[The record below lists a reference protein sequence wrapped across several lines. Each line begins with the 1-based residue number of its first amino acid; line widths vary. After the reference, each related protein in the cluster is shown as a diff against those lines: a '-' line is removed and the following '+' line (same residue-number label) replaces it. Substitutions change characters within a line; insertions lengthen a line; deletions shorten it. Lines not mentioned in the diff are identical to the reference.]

1 MPNKRHVLN
10 SIAAIAKQLGRPPS
24 RSEFI
29 SRSGI
34 SLHFVLQSF
43 PSWSNAIRAAG
54 LRPYSL
60 NARIDDP
67 ALLEDWGKTVRRN
80 RAILRN
86 RARLP
91 RHVYRRQGKYN
102 PHTLANRFG
111 GWSSVPR
118 AFRHFAKG
126 KREWADVL
134 ALLPAPVA
142 RPLSSMSA
150 RPQTDRGVV
159 GARPACAGRDT
170 PPALSQRTGARR
182 ASESSVSSIPPKQLQ
197 HPPLKGRATYGN
209 PTNFRGL
216 RYEPVNEQGVVLL
229 FGMLAKDLGYII
241 EAVQKGF
248 PDCEAMRQVAPDR
261 WQRVNIEFEF
271 ESKNFRD
278 HGHPLTGCDVIV
290 CWRHNWDECPKHIDV
305 LELSSIIKSLAG
317 SETSS
322 PFVNPHCVGCRHSS
336 GSTSPRSHHSSLST
350 G

>member
-34 SLHFVLQSF
+34 SLHLVLQSF

-60 NARIDDP
+60 NARLQDR

-80 RAILRN
+80 RAIVRN
-86 RARLP
+86 RASLP

-102 PHTLANRFG
+102 PHTLAKRFG
-111 GWSSVPR
+111 SWSSVPR
-118 AFRHFAKG
+118 AFCNFAKG
-126 KREWADVL
+126 KREWADVV
-134 ALLPAPVA
+134 ALLSAPVA

-150 RPQTDRGVV
+150 R
-159 GARPACAGRDT
+159 
-170 PPALSQRTGARR
+170 SQ

-261 WQRVNIEFEF
+261 WQRVRIEFEF
-271 ESKNFRD
+271 ESRNFRD
-278 HGHPLTGCDVIV
+278 HGHPLTGCDIIV
-290 CWRHNWDECPKHIDV
+290 CWRHNWHECPAHVEI
-305 LELSSIIKSLAG
+305 LELSNVIKSLAH
-317 SETSS
+317 SED
-322 PFVNPHCVGCRHSS
+322 
-336 GSTSPRSHHSSLST
+336 
-350 G
+350 

>member
-1 MPNKRHVLN
+1 MPNKRHILN
-10 SIAAIAKQLGRPPS
+10 SIAAMAAQLGRPPS
-24 RSEFI
+24 QSEFI

-34 SLHFVLQSF
+34 SLHFVLRSF
-43 PSWSNAIRAAG
+43 PSWNEAIRAVG

-60 NARIDDP
+60 NVRIDDR

-80 RAILRN
+80 RAMVRT

-102 PHTLANRFG
+102 PHTLAYRFG

-118 AFRHFAKG
+118 AFGHFAKG

-134 ALLPAPVA
+134 ALLPAPAA

-150 RPQTDRGVV
+150 RSQTDPR
-159 GARPACAGRDT
+159 
-170 PPALSQRTGARR
+170 Q

-197 HPPLKGRATYGN
+197 HPPLKGRSTYGN

-229 FGMLAKDLGYII
+229 FGMLAEDLGYLI
-241 EAVQKGF
+241 EAAQKGF
-248 PDCEAMRQVAPDR
+248 PDCQALRQVAPDR

-290 CWRHNWDECPKHIDV
+290 CWRHNWPNCPDHIEI
-305 LELSSIIKSLAG
+305 LELSTQIFS
-317 SETSS
+317 
-322 PFVNPHCVGCRHSS
+322 R
-336 GSTSPRSHHSSLST
+336 
-350 G
+350 

>member
-1 MPNKRHVLN
+1 MPNKRHILN
-10 SIAAIAKQLGRPPS
+10 SIAAIATQLGRPPS

-43 PSWSNAIRAAG
+43 PSWSEAIRAVG

-60 NARIDDP
+60 NARIDDR
-67 ALLEDWGKTVRRN
+67 ALLEDWGRTVRRN
-80 RAILRN
+80 RPIVRN
-86 RARLP
+86 RGRLP
-91 RHVYRRQGKYN
+91 RHVYRRQGKYS

-126 KREWADVL
+126 QREWADVL

-142 RPLSSMSA
+142 RALSSNAA
-150 RPQTDRGVV
+150 RSQT
-159 GARPACAGRDT
+159 
-170 PPALSQRTGARR
+170 
-182 ASESSVSSIPPKQLQ
+182 SESSVSSIPPKQLQ
-197 HPPLKGRATYGN
+197 HPPLKGRAIYGN

-229 FGMLAKDLGYII
+229 FGMLAKDLGYLI

-261 WQRVNIEFEF
+261 WQRVHIEFEF

-290 CWRHNWDECPKHIDV
+290 CWRHNWDDCPDHIEV
-305 LELSSIIKSLAG
+305 LELSTLIKSLPTP
-317 SETSS
+317 E
-322 PFVNPHCVGCRHSS
+322 H
-336 GSTSPRSHHSSLST
+336 
-350 G
+350 

>member
-1 MPNKRHVLN
+1 MPNKRHILN
-10 SIAAIAKQLGRPPS
+10 SIAAIATQLGRPPS

-43 PSWSNAIRAAG
+43 PSWNEAIRAVG

-60 NARIDDP
+60 NARIDDR
-67 ALLEDWGKTVRRN
+67 ALLEDWGRTVRRN
-80 RAILRN
+80 RPIVRT
-86 RARLP
+86 RGRLP
-91 RHVYRRQGKYN
+91 RHVYRRQGKYS

-126 KREWADVL
+126 QREWADVL

-142 RPLSSMSA
+142 RALSSSA
-150 RPQTDRGVV
+150 ARSQT
-159 GARPACAGRDT
+159 
-170 PPALSQRTGARR
+170 
-182 ASESSVSSIPPKQLQ
+182 SESSVSSIPPKQLQ
-197 HPPLKGRATYGN
+197 HPPLKGRAIYGN

-229 FGMLAKDLGYII
+229 FGMLAKDLGYLI

-248 PDCEAMRQVAPDR
+248 PDCEAMRQVAPER
-261 WQRVNIEFEF
+261 WQRVHIEFEF

-290 CWRHNWDECPKHIDV
+290 CWRHNWDDCPDHIEV
-305 LELSSIIKSLAG
+305 LELSTLIKSLPTP
-317 SETSS
+317 E
-322 PFVNPHCVGCRHSS
+322 H
-336 GSTSPRSHHSSLST
+336 
-350 G
+350 